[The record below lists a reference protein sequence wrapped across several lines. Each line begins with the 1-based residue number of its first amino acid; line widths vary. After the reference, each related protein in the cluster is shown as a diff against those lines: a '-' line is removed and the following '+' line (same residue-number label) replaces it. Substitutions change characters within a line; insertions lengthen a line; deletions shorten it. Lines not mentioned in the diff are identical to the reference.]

1 MKYLAIVAA
10 VVAPFALSAELVLD
24 DGTRITIKPDE
35 KVYITTKKLYTRGK
49 KVDPIDIDGDV
60 VVVPVD
66 PVDPI
71 TAECS
76 VEYPE
81 LCAEGS
87 VEYCTYNQEAWDGTP
102 TFDSQDW
109 LDRCDTN
116 SNGLYKYC
124 EDYIPFQN
132 GFTFEDQNFV
142 RFCSKNPDFNPVL

>member
-76 VEYPE
+76 VEY
-81 LCAEGS
+81 
-87 VEYCTYNQEAWDGTP
+87 CTYNQEAWDGTP